1 MTGATSTGT
10 EGAVVVTG
18 AASGLGR
25 AVTLDLLEHGR
36 AVIAADVDMA
46 ALDELQ
52 AQHPGLA
59 TQIVDVSK
67 EASVAELARAADAVG
82 PISAVV
88 HCAAL
93 VAVTRAPA
101 AELTVEEFDR
111 VMAVNARGSWLIG
124 RAALDL
130 LAPTRGSLV
139 LFTSETAFTGSHGL
153 SHYVA
158 SKGAVLSLMR
168 AFAREGGAAGVRV
181 NAIAPGF
188 TDTEGARA
196 IGDPERYDTTAT
208 PLGRVGQPGDIVGAV
223 RYLIGDDSAF
233 VTGQTLHIN
242 GGRYVT

>member
-1 MTGATSTGT
+1 MAGV
-10 EGAVVVTG
+10 VVVTG
-18 AASGLGR
+18 AGRGLGR
-25 AVTLDLLEHGR
+25 AVTEDLLARGTE
-36 AVIAADVDMA
+36 VLAADLHAD
-46 ALDELQ
+46 ALAELTSS
-52 AQHPGLA
+52 HPAGLTTHA
-59 TQIVDVSK
+59 VDVAD
-67 EASVAELARAADAVG
+67 EASVADLARVAEAAG
-82 PISAVV
+82 PTAVV

-124 RAALDL
+124 RAALAL

-168 AFAREGGAAGVRV
+168 AFAREGAPAGVRV

-188 TDTEGARA
+188 TDTAGARA
-196 IGDPERYDTTAT
+196 LADPERYDTSAT
-208 PLGRVGQPGDIVGAV
+208 PLGRVGQPDDIVGAV

>member
-1 MTGATSTGT
+1 MAGSAGDIA
-10 EGAVVVTG
+10 GIVVVTG

-25 AVTLDLLEHGR
+25 AVALDLLKRGT
-36 AVIAADVDMA
+36 AVIAADLDGA
-46 ALDELQ
+46 ALDELRT
-52 AQHPGLA
+52 QHPGLA
-59 TQIVDVSK
+59 TQLVDVSK
-67 EASVAELARAADAVG
+67 EASVAELARAAGASG
-82 PISAVV
+82 SITAVV

-111 VMAVNARGSWLIG
+111 VMAVNARGTWLIA
-124 RAALDL
+124 RATLPL
-130 LAPTRGSLV
+130 LAATRGSLV
-139 LFTSETAFTGSHGL
+139 LFSSETAFTGSHGL

-168 AFAREGGAAGVRV
+168 AFAREGAAAGVRV

-196 IGDPERYDTTAT
+196 IGDPDRYDTSAT
-208 PLGRVGQPGDIVGAV
+208 PLARVGQPDDIVGTV
-223 RYLIGDDSAF
+223 RYLIGDDSGF
-233 VTGQTLHIN
+233 VTGQTLHVN

>member
-1 MTGATSTGT
+1 MAGT
-10 EGAVVVTG
+10 VLVTG
-18 AASGLGR
+18 AGRGLGR
-25 AVTLDLLEHGR
+25 AVAEDLLSHG
-36 AVIAADVDMA
+36 ATVVAADIDA
-46 ALDELQ
+46 DGLDDLRL
-52 AQHPGLA
+52 AHPGVA
-59 TQIVDVSK
+59 TVRVDVSD
-67 EASVAELARAADAVG
+67 EASVAELARVG
-82 PISAVV
+82 ESGPLTAIV

-101 AELTVEEFDR
+101 AEITVEEFDR

-124 RAALDL
+124 RAALAL

-139 LFTSETAFTGSHGL
+139 LFASETAFTGSHGL

-168 AFAREGGAAGVRV
+168 AFAREGAPAGVRV

-188 TDTEGARA
+188 TDTAGARG
-196 IGDPERYDTTAT
+196 IGDPDRYDTSAT

-233 VTGQTLHIN
+233 VTGQTLHVN
-242 GGRYVT
+242 GGRHVT